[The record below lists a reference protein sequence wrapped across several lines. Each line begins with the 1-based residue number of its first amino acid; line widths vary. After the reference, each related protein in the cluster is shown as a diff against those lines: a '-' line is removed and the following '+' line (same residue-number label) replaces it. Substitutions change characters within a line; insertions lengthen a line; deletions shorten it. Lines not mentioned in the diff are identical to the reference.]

1 VVGEGCE
8 RARTTLTFAVAARHD
23 PPGFAWLETPV
34 FNSVSAAFNPTR
46 SSMFTLPDL
55 VAMLAFLKSSKAMFA
70 SYDPAGRGVI
80 SLSLNQFCYAASNTM

>member
-1 VVGEGCE
+1 
-8 RARTTLTFAVAARHD
+8 
-23 PPGFAWLETPV
+23 
-34 FNSVSAAFNPTR
+34 
-46 SSMFTLPDL
+46 MFTLPDL